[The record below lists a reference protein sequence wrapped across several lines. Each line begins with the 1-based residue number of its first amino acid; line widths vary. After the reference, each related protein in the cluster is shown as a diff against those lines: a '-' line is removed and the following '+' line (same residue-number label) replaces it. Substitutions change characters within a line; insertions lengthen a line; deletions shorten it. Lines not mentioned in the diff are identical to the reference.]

1 MESTL
6 PGGQRGSTPYRLCE
20 LRNSMKTY
28 WQSVGENLWLAL
40 DTLRTHKF
48 RSLLTVLG
56 VLIGTTTVIV
66 VASIIAGLDT
76 QLVQAAEQFGTRVV
90 WVYKLQMGAPHKLTR
105 EERLR
110 KPLTYEDAMAI
121 KEQCPAVEEVSV
133 AVFGELE
140 EFGLPPSTARFKG
153 REMAGAQF
161 MGVDANYLALANS
174 SLADGRFLTKTD
186 DIHRRDVAVI
196 AANVEEQLFQHED
209 PVGKTIVVDGHTFE
223 VVGTLNKFKG
233 FLGDSPDD
241 RDIFIPYW
249 TYKKL
254 YPAAKDH
261 FISTLAVRGHL
272 DEAQDE
278 IRGLLRRRRRV
289 QLSDPDNFGISTA
302 ESLVSE
308 FRQIIGSVGL
318 VMVVISSIGLLVGGI
333 GVMDIM
339 LVSVTERTRE
349 IGIRKA
355 VGARQRDIAWQF
367 LLEAITLTGSGGLI
381 GIVIGWLISFLIRLL
396 VPALPSQVPLWSVVA
411 GFTVSTSVG
420 LFFGLWP
427 ALKAARLDPIAALR
441 YE

>member
-1 MESTL
+1 
-6 PGGQRGSTPYRLCE
+6 
-20 LRNSMKTY
+20 MKTY
-28 WQSVGENLWLAL
+28 WQAVAENLWLAL

-56 VLIGTTTVIV
+56 VLIGTTTVIA
-66 VASIIAGLDT
+66 VASIVTGLDT

-90 WVYKLQMGAPHKLTR
+90 WLYKLQMGTPHRLTR

-110 KPLTYEDAMAI
+110 KPLSYEDAMAI

-133 AVFGELE
+133 ALFSEMS
-140 EFGLPPSTARFKG
+140 EFGLPPSTARYKG

-161 MGVDANYLALANS
+161 MGVDANYLTLANS
-174 SLADGRFLTKTD
+174 SLADGRFFTQTD
-186 DIHRRDVAVI
+186 DLHRRDVTVI
-196 AANVEEQLFQHED
+196 AANVVEQLFQHED
-209 PVGKTIVVDGHTFE
+209 PVGKTIVVEGHALE
-223 VVGTLNKFKG
+223 VIGTLNKFKG
-233 FLGDSPDD
+233 VLGDSPDD
-241 RDIFIPYW
+241 RNIFIPYW
-249 TYKKL
+249 TFKKL

-261 FISTLAVRGHL
+261 FISALAARGQMN
-272 DEAQDE
+272 EAQDE

-289 QLSDPDNFGISTA
+289 KPSEPDNFGMATA
-302 ESLVSE
+302 ESVITD
-308 FRQIIGSVGL
+308 FREIISTVGL

-349 IGIRKA
+349 IGVRKA

-367 LLEAITLTGSGGLI
+367 LLEAVALTGSGGLI
-381 GIVIGWLISFLIRLL
+381 GIAVGWLLSFLIRIL
-396 VPALPSQVPLWSVVA
+396 VPSLPSTVPLWSVAA
-411 GFTVSTSVG
+411 GFVVSTGVG

-427 ALKAARLDPIAALR
+427 ALKAARLDPITALR